1 MGYCPFLPL
10 ALYFLSEVWDQ
21 LRYSYQEAASSS
33 CDVMCEQDP
42 AFPSR
47 KAIPK
52 SEPNPSFT
60 YSLAKCRLHFLLTDA
75 LITCLAENAF
85 WGEEGKGRKNNPLIF
100 YLY

>member
-1 MGYCPFLPL
+1 M
-10 ALYFLSEVWDQ
+10 
-21 LRYSYQEAASSS
+21 
-33 CDVMCEQDP
+33 QDP

-47 KAIPK
+47 KAVPK

-60 YSLAKCRLHFLLTDA
+60 YSLPKCRLHFLLTDA